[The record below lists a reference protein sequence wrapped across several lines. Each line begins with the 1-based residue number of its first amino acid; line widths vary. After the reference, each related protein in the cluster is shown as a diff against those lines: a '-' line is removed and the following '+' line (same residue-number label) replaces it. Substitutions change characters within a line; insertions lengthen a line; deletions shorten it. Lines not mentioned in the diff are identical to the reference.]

1 MGLGLQGVDTGDA
14 RGERGDLTVQCEV
27 ERVERDED
35 LRSSMNERAD
45 AVITF
50 KIRKM
55 VFNRSRMIF
64 IKCQLFVLQVQGAQQ
79 RIFVL
84 EDIDERKYWDWG
96 CMV

>member
-14 RGERGDLTVQCEV
+14 RGERGDLIVQCEV

-84 EDIDERKYWDWG
+84 EDIDERKYWDSG